1 MSTLVLTNCRLWLG
15 GYELSGIMNSMG
27 IDYGAE
33 LKDDTVFGTAGTR
46 SNKPGLKTV
55 KVNGHGFW
63 DADTPLGSS
72 FGYDGPLFNR
82 IGAVREVVTVTPQ
95 GQTVGDRAFFT
106 RGVNGQY
113 NPLTGDIGELVGF
126 DVDLNA
132 ANTLLVRGQVG
143 ALGTKTVTGTG
154 AGVQLGAVSALQKIY
169 AALHVKDTIAGT
181 TPTLDVTIESD
192 DNSGFTTPT
201 TRLTFTQV
209 TTVIGAQWQELA
221 GAITDDWWRVKWTL
235 GGVTPSYPLFVSF
248 GIL

>member
-1 MSTLVLTNCRLWLG
+1 MSTQVLTNCRLHLG
-15 GYELSGIMNSMG
+15 GYELSGISNSIG

-33 LKDDTVFGTAGTR
+33 MKDDTVFGTAGTR

-55 KVNGHGFW
+55 KINGHGFW
-63 DADTPLGSS
+63 DAD
-72 FGYDGPLFNR
+72 YDEALYNR
-82 IGAVREVVTVTPQ
+82 IGAAREVASLTPE

-106 RGVNGQY
+106 RGVNGAY
-113 NPLTGDIGELVGF
+113 NPLTGEIGELVGF
-126 DVDLNA
+126 DIDLAA

-154 AGVQLGAVSALQKIY
+154 SGIQLGAVLAAQKIY
-169 AALHVKDTIAGT
+169 AALHVKNTIAGT
-181 TPTLDVTIESD
+181 TPTLNVIVESD

-235 GGVTPSYPLFVSF
+235 GGTTPSYPLFVSF